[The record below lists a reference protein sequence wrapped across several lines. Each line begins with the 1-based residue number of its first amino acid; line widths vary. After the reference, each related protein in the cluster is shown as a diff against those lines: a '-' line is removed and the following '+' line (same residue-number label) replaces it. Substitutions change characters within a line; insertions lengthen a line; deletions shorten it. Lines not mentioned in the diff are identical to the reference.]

1 MVSLRAQ
8 VLNLPQLKY
17 MHSVILR
24 RCLTSPM
31 DLNPSCFFAGFS
43 LQGVPFIDGIN
54 DFIIYP
60 CISVFLNFLHFSTA
74 SSMINNPSDFPCKEV
89 KSRSLL
95 KDTKFPFLNLFPSSI
110 TNTSRC
116 DFHEG

>member
-1 MVSLRAQ
+1 
-8 VLNLPQLKY
+8 
-17 MHSVILR
+17 
-24 RCLTSPM
+24 M

-74 SSMINNPSDFPCKEV
+74 SSMINNPRDFPCKEV
-89 KSRSLL
+89 
-95 KDTKFPFLNLFPSSI
+95 KDTKFPFLNLFPSNI